1 MESVAILGVVG
12 NAIQLV
18 DFTTKLVSKSRSLQ
32 HSGSLVEQEDLLT
45 VSKDL
50 SQLSASLKRDLELA
64 PAGNTENDIATRSI
78 CEKCF
83 DIGLE
88 IEIALADTNKKSSYG
103 KWKSFRHALKA
114 IWGAEK
120 LADMQ
125 GRLTMFSQ
133 QLQQRTQMKTHEA
146 VTDMHVDVIRAL
158 NDATI
163 SSTKEH
169 EATRSDIQSL
179 QSEAERQ
186 AHQLREEI
194 NTLRSDL
201 EKRIAESV
209 VKSEQLSKTEQ
220 NRLHQ
225 FTNATYKLWAAK
237 EVMLANISST
247 IDGLREV
254 TRSKSAVLSKA
265 GDFKLHA
272 YPSYLRRGDQTAMS
286 TGTSTQKIAGSQPG
300 PRIPVDDFPA
310 ATPCPLCN
318 HIAVGNVQG
327 LAACLVAG
335 ADVNAQCRHVD
346 HDMRASTPR
355 RITPLIAALCKEVER
370 VEIIEVLLK
379 HGADPSGCDS
389 NGLSAYHYAL
399 RTEDPDT
406 VRIVVR
412 ALSEAQRDTVASP
425 SSRSNTSLRRQ
436 EPTKVSIAWDTVLA
450 FISGDGSEPHKL
462 AFQVSSLLHAGCLH
476 LAVIF
481 GHVEAADIFMSLGL
495 SPYLRYSFHAPAL
508 AIALRNGYGEIASR
522 MSKSRQKVSRDEVWY
537 KEIFDESYGPDY
549 SFIDFIEAILDVIP
563 LEEGLHHAIRLKSY
577 GWAQR
582 IINALIPELIPEFDR
597 WNLDVTK
604 APFAADL
611 DRKKSWNLIE
621 AAFDKRLCRSWIF
634 GLKLPHELCKIP
646 GLSVAFA
653 KKIIG
658 WIDDSPT
665 VAKFHTQRFRRTL
678 VKHTTANGL
687 MGTFTALYRDIPTR
701 DHLWSNESYY
711 TNWVQNMYPA
721 STYPCPGSETVST
734 DTEHD
739 RINKQMALLLM
750 RAEQKTIP
758 DAHCATFRID
768 ITEDTEWDLSM
779 QEEKDVDET
788 SCGNFSVG
796 RERRRREIELG
807 GS

>member
-1 MESVAILGVVG
+1 MESVAVLGVVG

-18 DFTTKLVSKSRSLQ
+18 DFTTKLISKSRSLQ
-32 HSGSLVEQEDLLT
+32 HSGSLVEQKDLLT

-50 SQLSASLKRDLELA
+50 LQLSGSLKRDLDCS
-64 PAGNTENDIATRSI
+64 PPDSTENDIATRSI
-78 CEKCF
+78 CEKCLE
-83 DIGLE
+83 IGLE
-88 IEIALADTNKKSSYG
+88 IQTSLADINKKSSYG
-103 KWKSFRHALKA
+103 RWKSFRHALKA
-114 IWGAEK
+114 MWGAEK
-120 LADMQ
+120 LAEMQ
-125 GRLTMFSQ
+125 GRLMLFSR

-146 VTDMHVDVIRAL
+146 VAGMHVEVVRAL
-158 NDATI
+158 KDATI
-163 SSTKEH
+163 SSAKEH

-201 EKRIAESV
+201 EERIAESI

-220 NRLHQ
+220 NRLHE

-237 EVMLANISST
+237 EVMLANVSST
-247 IDGLREV
+247 MTGFRET
-254 TRSKSAVLSKA
+254 TRIKPPCFSPVE
-265 GDFKLHA
+265 DFKMHA
-272 YPSYLRRGDQTAMS
+272 YPSYSRKRDHNALS
-286 TGTSTQKIAGSQPG
+286 TGPSRATTMSSQEDQDLTGEEPSAGT
-300 PRIPVDDFPA
+300 V
-310 ATPCPLCN
+310 CPLWV
-318 HIAVGNVQG
+318 ATGNGQE
-327 LAACLVAG
+327 LAACLIAG
-335 ADVNAQCRHVD
+335 ADVNAQCRHKD
-346 HDMRASTPR
+346 HDTRASTPR
-355 RITPLIAALCKEVER
+355 RITPLIAALCKDAER
-370 VEIIEVLLK
+370 VGIIEVLLK

-389 NGLSAYHYAL
+389 DGRSAFHYAL
-399 RTEDPDT
+399 QTEDPEVIKT
-406 VRIVVR
+406 VVR
-412 ALSEAQRDTVASP
+412 ALSDAQRHTVASP
-425 SSRSNTSLRRQ
+425 SIRSSTSLGRQ

-450 FISGDGSEPHKL
+450 FISGDGSEHHKL
-462 AFQVSSLLHAGCLH
+462 AFQGSNLLHAGCLH

-481 GHVEAADIFMSLGL
+481 GHGEAADTFMDLGL

-549 SFIDFIEAILDVIP
+549 SFIEAILDVIP

-597 WNLDVTK
+597 WILDVTK
-604 APFAADL
+604 APPAADL

-621 AAFDKRLCRSWIF
+621 VAFDKQLCRSWIF
-634 GLKLPHELCKIP
+634 ELKLPHELCKIP

-658 WIDDSPT
+658 WIDESPT

-678 VKHTTANGL
+678 VKHTIANGW

-701 DHLWSNESYY
+701 DQLWSNESYY
-711 TNWVQNMYPA
+711 TNWVQNMFPA
-721 STYPCPGSETVST
+721 TTHPCPGGKTVST
-734 DTEHD
+734 DTEDD

-750 RAEQKTIP
+750 KTDQKNIP

-768 ITEDTEWDLSM
+768 LPEDMEGDLSM
-779 QEEKDVDET
+779 QGEKDEDEAVRWK
-788 SCGNFSVG
+788 SFLGHGEEAKGN
-796 RERRRREIELG
+796 
-807 GS
+807 